1 MKHTVNKMTSH
12 FVRRIFARITTPKVS
27 QVSSS
32 LPPSSS
38 FGFVYD
44 YLHVILAHVNYPIT
58 QHHHHLLA
66 LTVWQKANPASYQ
79 IYPISAILCTQLDS
93 GGERKKFFLLL
104 WSWRVCVHWNR
115 AKKCWKSYTLFREWR
130 LLSPT
135 VLHCKITRFLSVL
148 F

>member
-32 LPPSSS
+32 PPSSS

-58 QHHHHLLA
+58 QHHHLEA

-79 IYPISAILCTQLDS
+79 IYPISAILCTQLGS
-93 GGERKKFFLLL
+93 GGEGKVFPAFMELVSALETCQKVLKIIHPFSRM
-104 WSWRVCVHWNR
+104 
-115 AKKCWKSYTLFREWR
+115 
-130 LLSPT
+130 T
-135 VLHCKITRFLSVL
+135 VIIANCAALQNNTFLSV
-148 F
+148 